1 MRSRGRAPF
10 LFIQNTRVAQKTAR
24 SHSKVAS
31 IDRHQFTP
39 TLLSTRVPR
48 QISHHSPKQSLRA
61 KCSITVTA
69 IILTPAP
76 GHGKS
81 IKRPEAQETRRL
93 ARLIAFLATPCTPC
107 LGFLLMSKLTILPK
121 QCLRAKLSTTVSA
134 ILLTP
139 APGRKKRIPRPHAQ
153 IIRLL
158 AGLLSF
164 APRSP
169 QVTPRTIL
177 QRSDFPC
184 PPCSVPSLS
193 LPLPFHLVGIYPHA
207 PCSAHHSNHAR
218 LSHQMPPLVPGD
230 SGRRPLSPHLKISY
244 VFSIFQNRCSASHLL
259 TQRGSDPTDQM
270 SPPESSSWTRLAAD
284 IGDERS
290 TCHAQTRLK
299 LPQKRNGRIAIS

>member
-1 MRSRGRAPF
+1 
-10 LFIQNTRVAQKTAR
+10 
-24 SHSKVAS
+24 
-31 IDRHQFTP
+31 
-39 TLLSTRVPR
+39 
-48 QISHHSPKQSLRA
+48 
-61 KCSITVTA
+61 
-69 IILTPAP
+69 
-76 GHGKS
+76 
-81 IKRPEAQETRRL
+81 
-93 ARLIAFLATPCTPC
+93 
-107 LGFLLMSKLTILPK
+107 MSKLTILPK

-134 ILLTP
+134 IILTP
-139 APGRKKRIPRPHAQ
+139 APGREKRIPRPHAQ

-158 AGLLSF
+158 ARLLAF

-193 LPLPFHLVGIYPHA
+193 RAHPFHLVGIYPHA
-207 PCSAHHSNHAR
+207 PCSAYHSNHAR
-218 LSHQMPPLVPGD
+218 LSHQMPSNNRGD
-230 SGRRPLSPHLKISY
+230 SGRRPLSPHLKILY

-284 IGDERS
+284 IGDDRS

-299 LPQKRNGRIAIS
+299 VPQKRNGRIAISRAEIQPHTRDEGRVSRILTPTAMSVQKIARSTSKNASGLTESARATTLDRV